1 MLKLICCV
9 DIKSGDKIE
18 CEKANI
24 YNNRFLFVEENGKYH
39 TYRLDRIEIIDDLS
53 IVSCGDKKF
62 YLKEEPDLV
71 TNGWVSFGGDRPISE
86 FNPEELKNGDR
97 VMLFGYDDQEDCYI
111 QESFLVHRNKKRIF
125 FENEDGYP
133 LDNLDDSN
141 VGYRL
146 NSFKICK

>member
-1 MLKLICCV
+1 MLKLVCCV

-24 YNNRFLFVEENGKYH
+24 YDNRFLFVEENNRYH
-39 TYRLDRIEIIDDLS
+39 TYKLDRITKLDNLL
-53 IVSCGDKKF
+53 IVDCEERRF
-62 YLKEEPDLV
+62 YLKEEPDLL
-71 TNGWVSFGGDRPISE
+71 TNDCVSFWSDRPISE
-86 FNPEELKNGDR
+86 FNPEELEDGDN
-97 VMLFGYDDQEDCYI
+97 VIVFGYKDREECYI
-111 QESFLVHRNKKRIF
+111 QETFLVHRNKKGIF

-133 LDNLDDSN
+133 FNNLDDSS